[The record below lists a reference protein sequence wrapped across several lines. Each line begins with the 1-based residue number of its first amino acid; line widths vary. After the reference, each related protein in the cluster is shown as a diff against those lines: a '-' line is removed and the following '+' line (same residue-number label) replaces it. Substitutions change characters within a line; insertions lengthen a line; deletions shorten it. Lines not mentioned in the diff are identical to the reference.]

1 MNPIIFILLCFAAL
15 GLFDKIL
22 KNRLGLAS
30 SFDKGMVTMGDFML
44 SVGGFYCIAI
54 AFLNGHASL
63 FENKE
68 MIISSLLAPDLGGY
82 SIVASMSKS
91 NCILIFCGVLLTST
105 LGCLIS
111 FQLPIFLN
119 ELNKEDLTYYLKG
132 VVYGIVG
139 LLPVL
144 IVCGF
149 LLQIDHFMISFLPV
163 ICICAILIG
172 LFFLSFHT
180 LIVVLTI
187 FSRIVQIAGYIF
199 FFLVCMTFFFNM
211 DFTNSTLIN
220 EALRIVFQMGIIV
233 SGSLVFCEIVLG
245 KFSKQIEKIGEILQ
259 IDKYSVMGII
269 LSFGTSIA
277 MLPLFSKMN
286 RKGKILNAA
295 FSLSGA
301 FVFGGQL
308 GFIAGVNPG
317 SITWFVVVKLVAGIA
332 GLLIAN
338 VCEKRNL
345 A

>member
-119 ELNKEDLTYYLKG
+119 ELNKEDNVT
-132 VVYGIVG
+132 I
-139 LLPVL
+139 
-144 IVCGF
+144 I
-149 LLQIDHFMISFLPV
+149 MISHDISEVATYASHVLH
-163 ICICAILIG
+163 IG
-172 LFFLSFHT
+172 EHVFYGTKEEYLS
-180 LIVVLTI
+180 
-187 FSRIVQIAGYIF
+187 S
-199 FFLVCMTFFFNM
+199 
-211 DFTNSTLIN
+211 
-220 EALRIVFQMGIIV
+220 
-233 SGSLVFCEIVLG
+233 
-245 KFSKQIEKIGEILQ
+245 KIGKRLV
-259 IDKYSVMGII
+259 D
-269 LSFGTSIA
+269 
-277 MLPLFSKMN
+277 
-286 RKGKILNAA
+286 
-295 FSLSGA
+295 
-301 FVFGGQL
+301 
-308 GFIAGVNPG
+308 AGEE
-317 SITWFVVVKLVAGIA
+317 
-332 GLLIAN
+332 
-338 VCEKRNL
+338 EK

>member
-1 MNPIIFILLCFAAL
+1 MNPIVFILLCFAAV

-30 SFDKGMVTMGDFML
+30 SFDKGMLTMGDFML

-82 SIVASMSKS
+82 SIVESMSHS
-91 NCILIFCGVLLTST
+91 NDILIFCGVLLTST

-119 ELNKEDLTYYLKG
+119 ELNKEDLTHYLKG
-132 VVYGIVG
+132 VIYGIFG

-144 IVCGF
+144 TVCGF
-149 LLQIDHFMISFLPV
+149 LLQINHFMISFLPV
-163 ICICAILIG
+163 ICICVILIG

-180 LIVVLTI
+180 LIVVLTV

-199 FFLVCMTFFFNM
+199 FFLVCMTFFFHMN
-211 DFTNSTLIN
+211 FTNMTLID
-220 EALRIVFQMGIIV
+220 EALRIVFQMSIIV
-233 SGSLVFCEIVLG
+233 SGSLVFCEIVLR
-245 KFSKQIEKIGEILQ
+245 KFSRQIEKVGQILQ

-277 MLPLFSKMN
+277 MLPLFSRMN
-286 RKGKILNAA
+286 QKGKILNAA

-308 GFIAGVNPG
+308 GFIAGVNPN

-332 GLLIAN
+332 SLLIAN
-338 VCEKRNL
+338 LCEKRTV
-345 A
+345 